1 MLEFFLNLINDLT
14 LALISRMIPG
24 TLKEQQTAMFKLAT
38 FKVDCTP
45 PAGTVVGLNFSG
57 GAEFIRDPLYLHGYI
72 FSDTGG
78 RYLIASM
85 DYCALLHSAYEQLQT
100 ALAEGAGT
108 AVEHTVIHC
117 IHQHD
122 APLID
127 FEAAKYINPQAHL
140 LFAWYRGIIDKCRHA
155 AASENFVEI
164 TETGFNEHRIHGY
177 ASNRRM
183 PDKDGRIQVRL
194 SRCAEQALRDLPAG
208 TIDPMLRT
216 CAFKDCYGGIAAT
229 LSFYATHPQVANSG
243 NKFSADAPGEAVRL
257 LEHEIPD
264 AIHGFFTGAGG
275 NITAGKYTSADD
287 LEGNILKFGKK
298 LADGISSNI
307 KGMQW
312 EPAGDL
318 AWRKASFPFP
328 AVPADRNKLGEML
341 QKDPAS
347 AASAAALLGADD
359 FNPSPEYVINMLQ
372 TGNVRLL
379 FLPGEPFVEYQ
390 LFIQSLIPD
399 EFVAVAANC
408 RDDFLYLPLAASFNE
423 TGGYE
428 TGYFC
433 RTTPEFEPRFKSAV
447 TGLLGR

>member
-1 MLEFFLNLINDLT
+1 
-14 LALISRMIPG
+14 
-24 TLKEQQTAMFKLAT
+24 MFRLAT

-45 PAGTVVGLNFSG
+45 PAGTVVGLNLKD

-72 FSDTGG
+72 FSDNGG

-85 DYCALLHSAYEQLQT
+85 DYCTLLHSAYELLQT

-108 AVEHTVIHC
+108 TPERTVIHC

-127 FEAAKYINPQAHL
+127 FEAAKYIHPQAHL
-140 LFAWYRGIIDKCRHA
+140 RFSWYSGIIDKCRQA
-155 AASENFVEI
+155 ATTALNDFVEI
-164 TETGFNEHRIHGY
+164 AETGFSEYRLHGY

-183 PDKDGRIQVRL
+183 PDKDGKIQVRF
-194 SRCAEQALRDLPAG
+194 SRCAEQSLKDLPAG

-216 CAFKDCYGGIAAT
+216 CAFKDICGGIVAT
-229 LSFYATHPQVANSG
+229 MSFYATHPQVANTG

-257 LEHEIPD
+257 LEEKIPD
-264 AIHGFFTGAGG
+264 ATHAFFTGAGG

-298 LADGISSNI
+298 LADGILLNI

-312 EPAGDL
+312 EPAADI
-318 AWRKASFPFP
+318 AWRQASFPFP
-328 AVPADRNKLGEML
+328 AVTVDRNKLLAML
-341 QKDPAS
+341 QEDHGH

-359 FNPSPEYVINMLQ
+359 FNPSPEYVINMLH
-372 TGNVRLL
+372 TGNIRLL

-390 LFIQSLIPD
+390 LYIQSLIPD

-408 RDDFLYLPLAASFNE
+408 RDDFLYLPLASSFNE

-428 TGYFC
+428 TEYFC
-433 RTTPEFEPRFKSAV
+433 RATPEFEPGFKSAV
-447 TGLLGR
+447 TALLDRQPGI

>member
-1 MLEFFLNLINDLT
+1 
-14 LALISRMIPG
+14 
-24 TLKEQQTAMFKLAT
+24 MFKLAT
-38 FKVDCTP
+38 FTVDCTP
-45 PAGTVVGLNFSG
+45 PAGTVVGLNFRG
-57 GAEFIRDPLYLHGYI
+57 GAEFIRDPLYLHGHI
-72 FSDTGG
+72 FSDRGG

-85 DYCALLHSAYEQLQT
+85 DYCALLHSAYEQLQA

-108 AVEHTVIHC
+108 SAEHTVIHC

-140 LFAWYRGIIDKCRHA
+140 RFTWFRDVIDKCRA
-155 AASENFVEI
+155 AAAAATDNFI
-164 TETGFNEHRIHGY
+164 GIAETGSGECRLRGY

-183 PDKDGRIQVRL
+183 PDKEGRIQVRL
-194 SRCAEQALRDLPAG
+194 SRCAEQSLKDLPVG
-208 TIDPMLRT
+208 IIDPMLRT
-216 CAFKDCYGGIAAT
+216 CAFKDIYGGIVAT
-229 LSFYATHPQVANSG
+229 MSFYATHPQVANTG

-257 LEHEIPD
+257 LEKEIPD
-264 AIHGFFTGAGG
+264 ATHAFFTGAGG

-307 KGMQW
+307 NGMQW
-312 EPAGDL
+312 EPAGNL
-318 AWRKASFPFP
+318 SWRNASFPFP
-328 AVPADRNKLGEML
+328 VVTSDKSKLIEML
-341 QKDPAS
+341 RKDPAN
-347 AASAAALLGADD
+347 AASAAALLGAND
-359 FNPSPEYVINMLQ
+359 FNPSPAYVINMLH
-372 TGNVRLL
+372 TGNIRLIL
-379 FLPGEPFVEYQ
+379 LPGEPFVEYQ

-428 TGYFC
+428 TEYFC
-433 RTTPEFEPRFKSAV
+433 RTTPEFEPRFKAAAA
-447 TGLLGR
+447 GLLTSG